1 MNKLLAGIAAVLT
14 LVIAGI
20 AVKGQETS
28 RSRADQTVQYMDRLA
43 QYYASTGRF
52 MGSVLV
58 ARGDE
63 VFFSKAYGSADLARK
78 IPNTL
83 STKFRIGSVT
93 KQFTAAAILILEDQ
107 GKLKLED
114 PIGKHLPDAPAT
126 WDKVTLFHILTHTS
140 GIPRGV
146 GVVNEP
152 NAIPVATLEE
162 HMDIVRYR
170 PLLFEPGTKW
180 SYSNSGY
187 VLLGYVVEQ
196 ISGQRYENFLQ
207 EHIFT
212 PLGMNDS
219 GCDWNTAG
227 IDGHAAGYSPGPKG
241 VVNAE
246 FNHLSRVYGAGCLHS
261 TVGDLLKW
269 ERGLFGGKVLS
280 AGSLKKMT
288 TPFKQNYGLGLLIE
302 TVDDLRISGTLMER
316 RGKEIEHGG
325 RIQGFNSALAY
336 YPKDDLTVAILS
348 NLNGDGP
355 GAMRRELARLALR

>member
-1 MNKLLAGIAAVLT
+1 MNKLLVGLAAVLT
-14 LVIAGI
+14 LVVAGI
-20 AVKGQETS
+20 AVQGQSPS
-28 RSRADQTVQYMDRLA
+28 RTRGEQTLEYIDRTA
-43 QYYASTGRF
+43 QYYAATGQF

-63 VFFSKAYGSADLARK
+63 VFFSKAYGSADLERK
-78 IPNTL
+78 TPNTL

-93 KQFTAAAILILEDQ
+93 KQFTAAAILLLEDQ

-126 WDKVTLFHILTHTS
+126 WDKVTLFHVLTHTS

-152 NAIPVATLEE
+152 NAVPVATMEE

-170 PLLFEPGTKW
+170 PLLFEPGANW

-187 VLLGYVVEQ
+187 VLLGYVIER
-196 ISGQRYENFLQ
+196 ISGQRYETFLQ

-212 PLGMNDS
+212 PLGMSDS
-219 GCDWNTAG
+219 GCDWNTTGVA
-227 IDGHAAGYSPGPKG
+227 GHAAGYSPSPNG

-246 FNHLSRVYGAGCLHS
+246 FNHLSRVYAAGCLHS

-269 ERGLFGGKVLS
+269 QRGLFGGKVLS
-280 AGSLKKMT
+280 AASLKKMT

-302 TVDDLRISGTLMER
+302 TVDIRSSGTLKER
-316 RGKEIEHGG
+316 QGKEIEHGG

-336 YPKDDLTVAILS
+336 YPKDDLTVVILS
-348 NLNGDGP
+348 NLNGNGP